1 MICCC
6 AATELRG
13 PWGVTGWARIRGT
26 EIMQGKQFIRTI
38 GLAVAGFVAG
48 AGVAHAQVT
57 EADVGVNPT
66 FEQTG
71 ATTITAS
78 GGFFSAVRSSTV

>member
-1 MICCC
+1 
-6 AATELRG
+6 
-13 PWGVTGWARIRGT
+13 
-26 EIMQGKQFIRTI
+26 MQGKQFIRTI